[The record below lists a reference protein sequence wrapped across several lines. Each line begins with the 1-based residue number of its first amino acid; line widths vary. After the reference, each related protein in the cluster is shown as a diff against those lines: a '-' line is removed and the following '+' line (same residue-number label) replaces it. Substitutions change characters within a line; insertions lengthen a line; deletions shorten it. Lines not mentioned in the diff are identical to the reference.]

1 MDDDEAWDPHAQ
13 CSRLPGCNIM
23 DATPGNITDYCCG
36 SFSLV
41 QRDLEATL
49 SPGRA
54 AEVLALL
61 ARVRIP
67 EAFESRLEMVCLKKV
82 SLFLHLQGS
91 SLERQ
96 LAQLATF
103 WHGEHE
109 QDPSCP
115 SIWRHSARLTEL
127 SDARMQCSGACT
139 ATADARTLG
148 KLICSMPRHP
158 EKQPK
163 EFLRDLPHSLHAWR
177 TVKQAAAATDLPELA
192 TTEEAHTEPSP
203 SWHRAVREALEE
215 QQWPPSVTAVVHAVL
230 LCRGADKALRMRD
243 TLLRGRLAMEAAVTW
258 AERVLDAL
266 DSTPTPEEV
275 ARSVACAAPLRT
287 TDDDAEDAR
296 QAMAQATVRSDAEE
310 DCGGGAGGD
319 AGTAD
324 CGCGEYGVGK
334 GGDGG
339 GGGGGGGGAAKTG
352 KALTP
357 EKAAVA
363 AAMKRHRHANLV
375 RGALPVLRVVAS
387 WLRAIEESSEG
398 GASACGAARLFVA
411 GDSRE
416 DEPRGAQPALCTPG
430 SAESGQLFAAFRAVE
445 GRYRPQMQAAI
456 RAHGWP
462 AHIAE
467 RRGVL
472 REVAP
477 DNKQCTSCSG
487 HFSALWCHRGVCCE
501 CEAAVRARRR
511 CPFNAACSP
520 AWFCLHANRCVVCD
534 AHSCE
539 ECRLERGAAE
549 AVAAAAARVAP
560 ARIAVDFDR
569 TLATTRSGAKPIF
582 GKHGCDEDLLALLW
596 ERRGACL
603 ILTRNGH
610 TAAIRAFLAAHGAPP
625 DVEIRHAKKGQPKGE
640 LLREG
645 MREGDVALLVDD
657 SIAELVHPSAA
668 EHPAVHRVLFVRG
681 LL

>member
-1 MDDDEAWDPHAQ
+1 MGEHEAWDPHVQ

-23 DATPGNITDYCCG
+23 DATPANITDYCCG

-41 QRDLEATL
+41 RRDLEATL
-49 SPGRA
+49 TAGRA

-61 ARVRIP
+61 TRLRVP

-109 QDPSCP
+109 QDPGCP
-115 SIWRHSARLTEL
+115 SIWRHSARLTDL
-127 SDARMQCSGACT
+127 SDARMQCSGACA

-158 EKQPK
+158 EKLPK
-163 EFLRDLPHSLHAWR
+163 AFLCELPHSLHAWR
-177 TVKQAAAATDLPELA
+177 TVKQAAVATGLPNLA
-192 TTEEAHTEPSP
+192 TMEEMHTEPSP
-203 SWHRAVREALEE
+203 SWHRTVQEALEE
-215 QQWPPSVTAVVHAVL
+215 QQWPPSVTAVVSAVL

-243 TLLRGRLAMEAAVTW
+243 MLLRGRLAMEATVMW
-258 AERVLDAL
+258 AERVLAAL
-266 DSTPTPEEV
+266 DSAPTPEEV
-275 ARSVACAAPLRT
+275 ARSLARAAPLRT
-287 TDDDAEDAR
+287 GDDDAEDVREAI
-296 QAMAQATVRSDAEE
+296 AKATLHSDADEDCDGGLGGDRGAEDRGCEE
-310 DCGGGAGGD
+310 DS
-319 AGTAD
+319 
-324 CGCGEYGVGK
+324 VGK
-334 GGDGG
+334 VGG
-339 GGGGGGGGAAKTG
+339 GGSAAKPS

-375 RGALPVLRVVAS
+375 RGALPVLRVVAG
-387 WLRAIEESSEG
+387 WLRVIEESSER
-398 GASACGAARLFVA
+398 GASSCGAARLFVA
-411 GDSRE
+411 ADSRG
-416 DEPRGAQPALCTPG
+416 DEPRGAQPAICTPA
-430 SAESGQLFAAFRAVE
+430 SAESAQLFAAFRAVE

-456 RAHGWP
+456 RTDGWP

-472 REVAP
+472 RDVAP
-477 DNKQCTSCSG
+477 DNKQCTSCKG

-501 CEAAVRARRR
+501 CEAAVRSQRR
-511 CPFNAACSP
+511 CPFNAACSA
-520 AWFCLHANRCVVCD
+520 AWFCPHANRCVVCD

-539 ECRLERGAAE
+539 QCRLERGAAE
-549 AVAAAAARVAP
+549 AVADAAARVAP
-560 ARIAVDFDR
+560 ARIAIDFDR
-569 TLATTRSGAKPIF
+569 TLATTRSGAKPVF

-610 TAAIRAFLAAHGAPP
+610 TNAIRDFLAAHGAPP

-640 LLREG
+640 LCREG
-645 MREGDVALLVDD
+645 LCEGDVALLVDD